1 MKIPLV
7 PQWNIQ
13 NGCVCTP
20 DGGFLYV
27 GARSINYI
35 SSIEEN
41 TQDTPQIKVFHTR
54 QSILKIDIDHYWGDA
69 DHGSGSEEPAQKFF
83 VVLFQDNSVQIWDFN
98 KGYALQGHQAHV
110 ACMRYLEGN
119 GPSPQHAGEVFISY
133 MINRNV
139 LSMDSKDIVV
149 YCVASNSYC
158 RRPMFISPRHHQ
170 LTSMKC
176 SPYHENQF
184 AVGTSRGLVLLCDLQ
199 KMVTLYTLRGHNC
212 AITSL
217 TWNRIAASDVV
228 APQMPIAPVVKPEK
242 SKTAKLTR
250 TDTTIVDADDIFDIY
265 DYDYL
270 DNEFGTAPQAPKTKS
285 DSISEFVGIEKTQD
299 TSGTAAEF
307 DFAEAC
313 QSLKEEINALRDEP
327 PQLSPEHIVSLE
339 DCKNANINGDT
350 SSCGSAS
357 EHEDDQLERKSSE
370 DSMVRLV
377 CATPSSE
384 ESVDVDGIDR
394 VAKQQLVCQADVHAA
409 LLTEC
414 KDEALQT
421 QCTKEENNENIAI
434 GVDDGICLKKDL
446 CEDYLLASLSTDGS
460 LYIWNT
466 STGATC
472 DHHKLRSVNA
482 SKNKKHSKL
491 EISWINSTSFITSNK
506 SGDLQLWT
514 LETQSS
520 NANSS
525 AASSQKRY
533 KFKESKHRWQQ
544 RTFVAFSA
552 CKSKQYLWCVSS
564 NREITLEDLSL
575 NKIQLQYGCVSTNIG
590 ALRECPD
597 DMNKIALAFSD
608 RRIGIIDISK
618 MTPDLIK
625 IDNFVQRIESP
636 VTSLVWSPDCKKIA
650 YGTQEGRIG
659 IISIEGGHKQAPF
672 TFNSVCG
679 KTIYSINWQ
688 DTYLFVVCNDRIAVY
703 EDNPNKKDAYIIP
716 DITHVSALSLR
727 NNFLF
732 VGTQNGRLRLYEH
745 KSNGSPKFTY
755 EMKQELEL
763 SSRYVTEIAWSP
775 IATNKFAV
783 TANANNIHILEFR
796 EESAT
801 VSILRK
807 LEIKSP
813 KAANSCVKWSNR
825 NENLLLT
832 CGFDGAIRVWDL
844 SKESSDER
852 FIKCYHCPMKCGL
865 FLPTDEEVI
874 MCAGLST
881 SLEFIDMR
889 TEKSDENSGKT
900 KRARTLDNVQW
911 ASKTPSRNDG
921 KPQQGDKKSNKMTE
935 LKSPLEQKP
944 TNCKSCANGSDQAK
958 PNCEEVSKMFEK
970 LDLQK
975 NNDSVAGT
983 SIYMKIPTTLLYLT
997 TKELNK
1003 DALDVMFNIL
1013 NQSTI
1018 NNSTENKSLCAK
1030 LFGSKTEAM
1039 QLLTEELKNH
1049 QNSETKGISNL
1060 YMPQVNG
1067 TLKDEILRCVQ
1078 NKQLSEWH
1086 VSLAP
1091 SISYNFWQKCCQAY
1105 AEQLLEQGYVL
1116 QCVVYM
1122 MTIHQERDAIE
1133 VLIEKAYFK
1142 EALLIS
1148 RIYLQPDDPLNDK
1161 INEQWITHLYNNGN
1175 LTGAA
1180 LLCLL
1185 SKQNNRAY
1193 ECLAKIRNIGP
1204 EVERVIRLLKKSEN

>member
-7 PQWNIQ
+7 PQWNIN

-27 GARSINYI
+27 GSRSVNYI
-35 SSIEEN
+35 SSLKEG
-41 TQDTPQIKVFHTR
+41 QDTPQIKIFHTR
-54 QSILKIDIDHYWGDA
+54 QNILKIDIDHHWGDTEQSC
-69 DHGSGSEEPAQKFF
+69 GGNEPAPKLF

-98 KGYALQGHQAHV
+98 KGYALQGHQAHL
-110 ACMRYLEGN
+110 ACMRYMEGN
-119 GPSPQHAGEVFISY
+119 GPSPQHAGEVFVSY

-139 LSMDSKDIVV
+139 LSMDSRDIVV
-149 YCVASNSYC
+149 YCVASNSFC
-158 RRPMFISPRHHQ
+158 RRPMFISPRNHQ
-170 LTSMKC
+170 ITSMKC
-176 SPYHENQF
+176 CPYNENHF

-199 KMVTLYTLRGHNC
+199 KMVTLYTLRGHNS

-217 TWNRIAASDVV
+217 TWNRILPSDIGQASIEEDS
-228 APQMPIAPVVKPEK
+228 KPEK
-242 SKTAKLTR
+242 PLSKTAKLHR

-270 DNEFGTAPQAPKTKS
+270 DNEFGATTQVSKTKS

-313 QSLKEEINALRDEP
+313 QSLKEEINALRDEQ

-339 DCKNANINGDT
+339 DCKNANVCVDT
-350 SSCGSAS
+350 SSCGSDS
-357 EHEDDQLERKSSE
+357 ENEEQPLERKSSE
-370 DSMVRLV
+370 DSLVRLV
-377 CATPSSE
+377 CGTPSSE

-394 VAKQQLVCQADVHAA
+394 VAKQRMVCQAEVHAA
-409 LLTEC
+409 LLTEN
-414 KDEALQT
+414 
-421 QCTKEENNENIAI
+421 KEENKETQCQKEGDQKASTRR
-434 GVDDGICLKKDL
+434 DDVMSIL
-446 CEDYLLASLSTDGS
+446 EDYLLASLSADGS

-472 DHHKLRSVNA
+472 DHHKLRNTNA
-482 SKNKKHSKL
+482 NKNKKNTNL
-491 EISWINSTSFITSNK
+491 AISWVNSTSFITSNK
-506 SGDLQLWT
+506 SGELQLWMLDT
-514 LETQSS
+514 KSS

-525 AASSQKRY
+525 ATSALQRY
-533 KFKESKHRWQQ
+533 KFKEVKRRWQQ
-544 RTFVAFSA
+544 RTIVAFSA

-564 NREITLEDLSL
+564 NREITLEDMSL
-575 NKIQLQYGCVSTNIG
+575 NKIDIQYGCVSTNIG

-608 RRIGIIDISK
+608 RRIGVIDISK
-618 MTPDLIK
+618 MTPNLIH

-636 VTSLVWSPDCKKIA
+636 VTSLVWSPDCKKLA

-659 IISIEGGHKQAPF
+659 ILSIEAGHKQTPF

-679 KTIYSINWQ
+679 KTIYSISWW
-688 DTYLFVVCNDRIAVY
+688 DKYLFVVCNDRIAVY

-716 DITHVSALSLR
+716 NINHVSALSLR

-732 VGTQNGRLRLYEH
+732 VGTQNGRLRLYQN
-745 KSNGSPKFTY
+745 KSSPFEY
-755 EMKQELEL
+755 ELKKELEL
-763 SSRYVTEIAWSP
+763 SSRYITEIVWSP
-775 IATNKFAV
+775 IALNKLAV
-783 TANANNIHILEFR
+783 TANSNNIHILEFK
-796 EESAT
+796 EEEGGNAT
-801 VSILRK
+801 LSVVRT

-813 KAANSCVKWSNR
+813 KAANACVKWSNR
-825 NENLLLT
+825 NDNLLLT

-844 SKESSDER
+844 ADESSNER
-852 FIKCYHCPMKCGL
+852 FLKLYHCPMKCGL
-865 FLPTDEEVI
+865 FLPTDEDVV
-874 MCAGLST
+874 MCAGMST

-889 TEKSDENSGKT
+889 TEKPDENSAKA

-911 ASKTPSRNDG
+911 ATKTPSRNEG
-921 KPQQGDKKSNKMTE
+921 KPTHGDKKSHKTVE
-935 LKSPLEQKP
+935 LRSPLEQRSGY
-944 TNCKSCANGSDQAK
+944 CKQCPDHAK
-958 PNCEEVSKMFEK
+958 TDCEEVSKMFEK
-970 LDLQK
+970 LDIQK
-975 NNDSVAGT
+975 NSSATATSV
-983 SIYMKIPTTLLYLT
+983 YMKIPSTLLYLT
-997 TKELNK
+997 TKEINK
-1003 DALDVMFNIL
+1003 DSLEIMFNIL
-1013 NQSTI
+1013 SQSTLAK
-1018 NNSTENKSLCAK
+1018 TMDNKSLCVK
-1030 LFGSKTEAM
+1030 LFGSKAEAM
-1039 QLLTEELKNH
+1039 QLLAEELKNH

-1078 NKQLSEWH
+1078 NKQLCEWH

-1105 AEQLLEQGYVL
+1105 AEQLVEQGYVL
-1116 QCVVYM
+1116 QGVVYM
-1122 MTIHQERDAIE
+1122 MAIHQERDAIE
-1133 VLIEKAYFK
+1133 VLTEKSYFK

-1161 INEQWITHLYNNGN
+1161 ISEQWITHLYNNGN

-1193 ECLAKIRNIGP
+1193 DCLAKIRNTSP
-1204 EVERVIRLLKKSEN
+1204 EVERVIRLLKNSEN